1 MKRSWSASLLLLAGC
16 ATVPERS
23 ATDQWYSRLASLCG
37 RAWEGRVVSTDP
49 ADASFVGQRLVMHV
63 RQCTDEEIR
72 IPFHVGDDRSRT
84 WVISRTAAGLRLKH
98 DHRHQD
104 GSSDALT
111 MYGGDS
117 RGVGT
122 TVRQEFPADSES
134 IAMFTAQGRA
144 VSNSNVGAVE
154 VGETIFA
161 YELRRPP
168 GPGQRYFRVEFDR
181 GQRVAPPPPPWGG

>member
-111 MYGGDS
+111 MYGWDS

-144 VSNSNVGAVE
+144 VSNSNVWAVE
-154 VGETIFA
+154 VGEIIFA